1 MANTLAV
8 RQNLRLR
15 IDSTWYVALAW
26 VAFAIVVNP
35 VGNFPL
41 NDDWSYG
48 IAVQRLLQTGQ
59 FHPTGWTSMPLIT
72 QVLWGSLFCVP
83 FGFSY
88 TTLRISTLVA
98 GFIGIVLLERLVR
111 SHGCDARSSALTAA
125 VLAFNPLYFN
135 LANTFMADVP
145 FTAAVLASVWLFCR
159 YLNTRRGVWL
169 AATLA
174 AVVASLLIRQLALCL
189 PVAMTITLAAERRC
203 VQRKRSAAPLWIAA
217 GSIVACAAILRL
229 FALWLEA
236 RGALPATYHAKEM
249 AALQN
254 LLAPHGLFTSIARGV
269 FNALTYLG
277 WFLAPLLVWRA
288 PAVYRRH
295 AGSRAGRTLLAAL
308 VLAAVGGTAVLLA
321 THHPMPLGWNII
333 QPTGVGPHTM
343 RETLVLPPS
352 AFPRA
357 PLVFWQVVTAI
368 TLFGAVMLAYE
379 LVWITRNI
387 VRRVMR
393 REGSAL
399 LSVQVFLLAA
409 VAAYCAPLII
419 GGFFDRYLLTPLAL
433 LAALIAIED
442 QQEAQAAQPLDA
454 GERLRARAGGGAA
467 RRRVDVIAWALLL
480 VTGVFAV
487 SATHDYLAWNRARW
501 QLVDELMAHGV
512 PIGEIDGG
520 LEVNGLYAYDPA
532 YVEKPGKSW
541 YWVNDDRYVV
551 TFAPLPGYHEVG
563 SAEVGGWI
571 PNYRTRVLAM
581 ERDGGAPR

>member
-1 MANTLAV
+1 MANTLAI

-15 IDSTWYVALAW
+15 IDATWYVALAW

-48 IAVQRLLQTGQ
+48 IAVQRMLQTGQ

-72 QVLWGSLFCVP
+72 QVLWGSLFCIP

-88 TTLRISTLVA
+88 TTLRISTLAA
-98 GFIGIVLLERLVR
+98 GFIGIVLLERLLR
-111 SHGCDARSSALTAA
+111 SLGCDTRRSALAAA

-145 FTAAVLASVWLFCR
+145 FTAAALAAVWLFCR
-159 YLNTRRGVWL
+159 YLKTRRGVWL
-169 AATLA
+169 AATLV

-189 PVAMTITLAAERRC
+189 PIAMTITLAADRRC
-203 VQRKRSAAPLWIAA
+203 AERTRSAAPLWIAA
-217 GSIVACAAILRL
+217 TSIVACAVILHL
-229 FALWLEA
+229 FALWLTA
-236 RGALPATYHAKEM
+236 RGVLPATYHVKET

-254 LLAPHGLFTSIARGV
+254 LLVPHELLVGISRST

-277 WFLAPLLVWRA
+277 WFLAPLLVWRV
-288 PAVYRRH
+288 PALYRRH
-295 AGSRAGRTLLAAL
+295 AGSRAGRALLAATM
-308 VLAAVGGTAVLLA
+308 LAALGGTAVLLA

-333 QPTGVGPHTM
+333 QPIGIGPHTM

-352 AFPRA
+352 AFPRV

-368 TLFGAVMLAYE
+368 TMFGATMLAFE
-379 LVWITRNI
+379 FVWITRNI
-387 VRRVMR
+387 VRRVICS
-393 REGSAL
+393 EGSAL
-399 LSVQVFLLAA
+399 LPVQVFLLAA
-409 VAAYCAPLII
+409 VAAYGTPLII
-419 GGFFDRYLLTPLAL
+419 GGFFDRYLLIPIAL

-454 GERLRARAGGGAA
+454 GERLHARRGGAA
-467 RRRVDVIAWALLL
+467 QRRVDAIAWVLLL

-501 QLVDELMAHGV
+501 QLVDELMARGIH
-512 PIGEIDGG
+512 IDEIDGG

-532 YVEKPGKSW
+532 YAVKPGKSW

-551 TFAPLPGYHEVG
+551 AFAPLPGYHEVG
-563 SAEVGGWI
+563 AADVGGWM
-571 PNYRTRVLAM
+571 PNYRTRVLAL
-581 ERDGGAPR
+581 ERDGSAPR